1 MNGNMMSPSATGSA
15 PEPKG
20 CCDDC
25 IFALLDKVTV
35 KVTLV
40 PPDPAE
46 TDAGENAADAPAGRP
61 LTVRL
66 IACGNVSPLGGTN
79 ENE

>member
-1 MNGNMMSPSATGSA
+1 MNGNRMSPSAMGSA

-25 IFALLDKVTV
+25 IAALLDKVTV

-40 PPDPAE
+40 APDPAE
-46 TDAGENAADAPAGRP
+46 TDAGVNAANAPAGRP

-66 IACGNVSPLGGTN
+66 ITCGNVSLLGGAN